1 MELVLPVGGDFSFLG
16 CELKRGQR
24 MEIGLVLLLCLQ
36 YVFDLR
42 LYFMRLDL
50 LLSGIPV
57 C

>member
-16 CELKRGQR
+16 WELKRGQR

-36 YVFDLR
+36 YVFDLH